1 MKNVSEEF
9 AIFDFFQNFL
19 NCDNFISKMVLL
31 AFLIYQPLTKPNLET
46 EENANVEYKKTFF

>member
-31 AFLIYQPLTKPNLET
+31 AFLIYQPLTKPDLET
-46 EENANVEYKKTFF
+46 EENANVEY